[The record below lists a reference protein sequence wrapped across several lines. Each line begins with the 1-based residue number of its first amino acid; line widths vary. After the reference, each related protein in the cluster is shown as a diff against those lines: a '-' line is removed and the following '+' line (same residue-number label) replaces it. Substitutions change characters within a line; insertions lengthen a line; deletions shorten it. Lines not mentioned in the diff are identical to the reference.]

1 MSGAMLR
8 ATARMNSGI
17 ARIRMDAAAA
27 MAIIDK
33 GKQPVYDDQS
43 SEMHWTN
50 DMFSEESLKFLDVT
64 EGLQRL
70 YLGSEDSTP
79 RRLSLTDPRSFVSSP
94 EDQTTRQSPPVPPR
108 PGSKKARTAPPG
120 PLKLVSLPPEPPRRA
135 ISARRSPRRAKKEN
149 ADSRDVS
156 PSSPITRIPVSPQLA
171 SRTRISRRKS
181 GRVSGG
187 RIGLKPKV
195 PVWRVAA
202 IPNTRHFRDIS
213 GSSNETGAGW
223 WDPQTRRSFSSRQR
237 VQEALKGRR
246 MEMLRTG
253 LVDFTERALPET
265 PGSVV
270 TTPRELYQGWTP
282 DKPSP
287 PPAQKRA
294 ALQAITPN
302 KGQAKSSPSTSSPR
316 VHCPGGLR
324 RGSPAWKLRTGS
336 TLTIVSPEEAAW
348 QQHVYIPG
356 PIRLE
361 TTVSAIARKE
371 SIATLDPFLST
382 VVKAEPRRASDDA
395 VIDAIVGFF
404 EDFHILS
411 PSDDAGLD
419 RYWDKLVDPPKRALP
434 RRPPPPP
441 ALMPSALSVL
451 VPSPHSSPR
460 TPRQL
465 SSGSTPKSAGRTPQQ
480 RIKLRR
486 LLGSATS
493 IL

>member
-1 MSGAMLR
+1 METL
-8 ATARMNSGI
+8 
-17 ARIRMDAAAA
+17 
-27 MAIIDK
+27 DK
-33 GKQPVYDDQS
+33 GKQPVYDDHS
-43 SEMHWTN
+43 SEMQWTH

-79 RRLSLTDPRSFVSSP
+79 RKLSLADLSNIASTS
-94 EDQTTRQSPPVPPR
+94 EDQSTRQSPPVPPR

-120 PLKLVSLPPEPPRRA
+120 TLKLTTLPPEPPRRA
-135 ISARRSPRRAKKEN
+135 ISARRSPRRANKEN

-156 PSSPITRIPVSPQLA
+156 PSSPITRVPVSPPLT
-171 SRTRISRRKS
+171 SRSRISRRKS
-181 GRVSGG
+181 GRASGG

-202 IPNTRHFRDIS
+202 IPNTRHSRDIS
-213 GSSNETGAGW
+213 GSSNETGVGW
-223 WDPQTRRSFSSRQR
+223 WDPRPRRSFSGRQR
-237 VQEALKGRR
+237 VQEALKSRR
-246 MEMLRTG
+246 VEMLRTG
-253 LVDFTERALPET
+253 FVNFTERALPET

-282 DKPSP
+282 DSPSP
-287 PPAQKRA
+287 PPAQRRP
-294 ALQAITPN
+294 ALQSISPN
-302 KGQAKSSPSTSSPR
+302 KGRAKSSPLTPSPR
-316 VHCPGGLR
+316 AHSVGGPQ

-356 PIRLE
+356 PIQLE
-361 TTVSAIARKE
+361 TVVSAISRKD
-371 SIATLDPFLST
+371 SIATLDPFMST

-395 VIDAIVGFF
+395 VIDAIVDFF
-404 EDFHILS
+404 EEFHILD
-411 PSDDAGLD
+411 PSDDAGMD
-419 RYWDKLVDPPKRALP
+419 RYWDKLVEPPKRALP

-465 SSGSTPKSAGRTPQQ
+465 SSGSIPKSAGKTPQ